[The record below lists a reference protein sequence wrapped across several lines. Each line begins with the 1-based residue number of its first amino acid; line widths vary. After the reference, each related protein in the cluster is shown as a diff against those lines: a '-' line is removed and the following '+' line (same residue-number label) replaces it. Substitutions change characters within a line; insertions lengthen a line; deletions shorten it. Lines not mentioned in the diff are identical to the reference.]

1 VTWMPPIHGPIAGS
15 LLVAPFAVAAQQREG
30 GADQRPL
37 LWADAGAPHLEV
49 AFSKGPRDVGDELGV
64 HAVRVELV

>member
-1 VTWMPPIHGPIAGS
+1 MVAIAGS

-37 LWADAGAPHLEV
+37 L
-49 AFSKGPRDVGDELGV
+49 
-64 HAVRVELV
+64 